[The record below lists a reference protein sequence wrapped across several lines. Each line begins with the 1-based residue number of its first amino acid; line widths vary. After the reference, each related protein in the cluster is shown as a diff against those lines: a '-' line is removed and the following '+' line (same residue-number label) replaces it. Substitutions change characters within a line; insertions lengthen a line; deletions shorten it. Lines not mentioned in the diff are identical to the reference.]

1 MIPPES
7 NPFKE
12 NPTKKPKVNK
22 KVKEIQAKNE
32 AKEIVEEAEE
42 KKEVLNEPDNGTF
55 NNLQSIFDFPEV
67 GSIDYYKD
75 LYDET
80 IEELRSKVGQL
91 KERDGKAAEEKKNK
105 PRFLSSFINRW
116 KEKNRQKKEMKS
128 DK

>member
-12 NPTKKPKVNK
+12 KPTKKPKVNK

-32 AKEIVEEAEE
+32 ATKIVEKAE
-42 KKEVLNEPDNGTF
+42 KTKVVLNEPDDGNF
-55 NNLQSIFDFPEV
+55 NLTSLFENIPEV
-67 GSIDYYKD
+67 GSMDYYKNK
-75 LYDET
+75 YDEA
-80 IEELRSKVGQL
+80 IEDLRYKVGEL